1 MRDSL
6 IRLLGWRATMLHGD
20 PCVTDR
26 WRFASRHLAGG
37 HLRTL
42 DAGAGNGGFAMM
54 AAARGN
60 EVVGLSFDVD
70 EMTDATRRA
79 EVARL
84 PGIRFRIGDLRELDR
99 FSAELGTFDQILC
112 LEVIEHLTDDALL
125 IQRLARLLRPGGRLI
140 LSTPTADH
148 RPLLA
153 ETVSASENGGH
164 VRWGYTQA
172 RIAEI
177 FEAAGL
183 TLIDRG
189 RVSGVV
195 SQTLTNTMR
204 RGEERRARL
213 GWALILP
220 LRPLQ
225 AFDRPLT
232 RLLRRPE
239 LSITAVGQKQSGT
252 TGNSVTM
259 ARLRASSATSP
270 PTAEPIQA
278 GNHSSRPR

>member
-37 HLRTL
+37 DLRTL

-60 EVVGLSFDVD
+60 EVVGLSFDVH

-84 PGIRFRIGDLRELDR
+84 PGIRFRIGDLRELDQ
-99 FSAELGTFDQILC
+99 FSGDLGTFDQILC
-112 LEVIEHLTDDALL
+112 LEVIEHLNEDELL

-153 ETVSASENGGH
+153 EAVSPTENGGH
-164 VRWGYTQA
+164 VRWGYT
-172 RIAEI
+172 RDRVAEI
-177 FEAAGL
+177 FDSAGL
-183 TLIDRG
+183 TLIDQG

-195 SQTLTNTMR
+195 SQILTNTMR

-213 GWALILP
+213 GWAIVLP

-225 AFDRPLT
+225 VFDRSLT
-232 RLLRRPE
+232 RLLGRPE

-252 TGNSVTM
+252 AGSSETTGLSSIPAAVAAPAMTESVQ
-259 ARLRASSATSP
+259 
-270 PTAEPIQA
+270 AE
-278 GNHSSRPR
+278 SLV